1 MDNKSLKT
9 IFLLLALIIVLATA
23 VVALYVYEKPT
34 ANKTP
39 EVMPTVTNN
48 QPTTETPTVIED
60 TTIISTDGAKT
71 EVVGASP
78 VTPDDVVIAPSGQA
92 SRNDVVPGSEN
103 APRQTDV
110 IPASELPNTAIKLT
124 VTEKGFSPKE
134 FAVKAGEST
143 TLSLTSDDSQT
154 HILKFDSASLSAVAI
169 GVETKQTRAI
179 TFNAPKTPGEYT
191 FYCMVLGHASRGE
204 TGKMIVK

>member
-1 MDNKSLKT
+1 MNNKSLRT

-23 VVALYVYEKPT
+23 VIALYVYEKPA
-34 ANKTP
+34 ANKKPIVTP
-39 EVMPTVTNN
+39 VINN
-48 QPTTETPTVIED
+48 QTATETPTVIEN
-60 TTIISTDGAKT
+60 TPIISTDGSKV

-78 VTPDDVVIAPSGQA
+78 ITPNDVVVAPSGQA

-110 IPASELPNTAIKLT
+110 IPASELPSTAIKLA

-134 FAVKAGEST
+134 FTVKAGEST
-143 TLSLTSDDSQT
+143 TLSLTSGDSQT

-179 TFNAPKTPGEYT
+179 TFNAPKTPGEYS

>member
-1 MDNKSLKT
+1 MDYKNLKT
-9 IFLLLALIIVLATA
+9 ILLLLALIIVLATA
-23 VVALYVYEKPT
+23 VIALYVYEKPVVD
-34 ANKTP
+34 KTP
-39 EVMPTVTNN
+39 KVTPIITN
-48 QPTTETPTVIED
+48 QPATETPVVIENAP
-60 TTIISTDGAKT
+60 IISTDGAKT

-78 VTPDDVVIAPSGQA
+78 VTPDDVVVAPSGQA
-92 SRNDVVPGSEN
+92 SRNDVIPGSEN

-110 IPASELPNTAIKLT
+110 ITPAELPTNAVKLT

-134 FAVKAGEST
+134 FTVKAGEST
-143 TLSLTSDDSQT
+143 TLSLTSGDSQT

-179 TFNAPKTPGEYT
+179 TFNAPKAPGEYS

-204 TGKMIVK
+204 VGKMIVK